1 MRRPA
6 VTWILDS
13 VLLFAM
19 ASALVWPLYK
29 VKFTDKWASIES
41 TFISDARFL
50 RDHWPNPRW
59 QPLWYTGTRFDYV
72 YPPALRYGTAG
83 LMKLYPKL
91 IPPRAYHIY
100 VAFLYCLGIAGVY
113 LLARMGGGSRL
124 AAVLGAIAVATI
136 SPSFLFLP
144 EMRNDAAH
152 YEPARLGV
160 LVRYGEGPHMSAL
173 AMLGFAL
180 AFSMRA
186 LKAGSAGWIAAAAA
200 ACALV
205 VSHNFYGA
213 TALVMSFPVLAWSL
227 WVTHEEPRMLLRAGA
242 ITVFSYGLTAL
253 WLVPTY
259 LIVTINNMRFVSDR
273 GNRWSLWA
281 TVVLAIVYM
290 KLTERY
296 ARGRPERAY
305 SILLIGLTWVFLL
318 NVLGNHHFQYRV
330 IGEPMR
336 LVPELDLILILV
348 GAELLRR
355 LWTKQ
360 QVQRPKWF
368 SGRLWLRR
376 GLAAVFIAAA
386 LYPGLKYAKRSWRPY
401 VPDFGVAERLEYQIT
416 SWLAKNMPNAR
427 AYTTGTVRFWYN
439 AWYDLAQLGG
449 GSEQG
454 LLNPVVQPAT
464 WHLGMSEDVDHN
476 IYWMQCTGVDVAIVH
491 DEKSQ
496 EPYKDVMH
504 PRKYEGRLE
513 PVYDD
518 QQGNRIY
525 QVPRRYR
532 SLARVVDKTRLE
544 ALPLLPEDAPKDQLA
559 KLAEILEKG
568 PDAPTETV
576 WEGTDQLRIR
586 GRVGEGQTVFVQVTY
601 NSPWKAYAAGRRV
614 PVRKTQ
620 LNFLRIDAPPGVE
633 EIVLRFELPLENLL
647 GRFVYG
653 ASLLALVL
661 WVWKRG
667 RI

>member
-1 MRRPA
+1 MRRPSA
-6 VTWILDS
+6 TWILDS
-13 VLLFAM
+13 VLLFAL
-19 ASALVWPLYK
+19 ASALIWPLYK

-50 RDHWPNPRW
+50 RDHWPHPRW

-100 VAFLYCLGIAGVY
+100 IAFLYGLGIAGVY

-124 AAVLGAIAVATI
+124 AAALAAVAVATI
-136 SPSFLFLP
+136 SPAFLFLP

-180 AFSMRA
+180 AFSIRA
-186 LKAGSAGWIAAAAA
+186 LKTGSAGWIAASAA

-205 VSHNFYGA
+205 VSHNFYGG
-213 TALVMSFPVLAWSL
+213 TALAMSFPVLLWS
-227 WVTHEEPRMLLRAGA
+227 WWITHEDHRMFLRAGA
-242 ITVFSYGLTAL
+242 ITVFSYGLTAI

-273 GNRWSLWA
+273 GNRWSLWI
-281 TVVLAIVYM
+281 TVVLAIFYL
-290 KLTERY
+290 KLTECY

-305 SILLIGLTWVFLL
+305 AVMLIGLTWVFLA
-318 NVLGNHHFQYRV
+318 NVLGNYHFQYRV

-336 LVPELDLILILV
+336 LVPELDLILILA

-355 LWTKQ
+355 LWTRLPIR
-360 QVQRPKWF
+360 RPAWF
-368 SGRLWLRR
+368 AGRLWVRR
-376 GLAAVFIAAA
+376 PLAALLVIAA
-386 LYPGLKYAKRSWRPY
+386 LYPGAKYVKRSWRPY
-401 VPDFGVAERLEYQIT
+401 VPDFAIDERLEYQVT
-416 SWLAKNMPNAR
+416 TWLSKNMPNSR

-439 AWYDLAQLGG
+439 AWHDLAQLGG

-476 IYWMQCTGVDVAIVH
+476 IYWMQCTGVDVAIIH

-496 EPYKDVMH
+496 EHYKDVMH
-504 PRKYEGRLE
+504 PRKYAGRLE
-513 PVYDD
+513 AVYDD
-518 QQGNRIY
+518 QRGNRIY
-525 QVPRRYR
+525 LVPRRYR
-532 SLARVVDKTRLE
+532 SLARVVDKARLE
-544 ALPLLPEDAPKDQLA
+544 ALPPLPEDAPKEQLQA
-559 KLAEILEKG
+559 LAEILEKG
-568 PDAPTETV
+568 PAAPTETI
-576 WEGTDQLRIR
+576 WEGTDQMRIR
-586 GRVGEGQTVFVQVTY
+586 ARVEQGQSVFVQVAY
-601 NSPWKAYAAGRRV
+601 NSPWKAYRSGQRL

-620 LNFLRIDAPPGVE
+620 LNFLRIDAPPGE
-633 EIVLRFELPLENLL
+633 QEILLRFELPLENML
-647 GRFVYG
+647 GRFATVT
-653 ASLLALVL
+653 SVLVML
-661 WVWKRG
+661 FWIWKRG